1 MLVVPRL
8 PALTS
13 EMGPL
18 YVVVGVFDGIHR
30 GHSYLLGQLRRQA
43 RRRGA
48 RAAVVTFDAHPDE
61 VLVGAAPPLVC
72 DPDERLARLAAAGVD
87 LTVVEHFDAAL
98 RSTPYDAFIAM
109 ITERTHLDGILM
121 TPEAAFG
128 YERRGTPEALAE
140 LGRQRG
146 FEVVVVP
153 SFTLAGRPISSSAI
167 RSAVAAGELDVAARL
182 LGRPYA
188 VIGAAAPAAGGVRLT
203 FELPVALPPRGRYL
217 VGVEPFGSEQRSATT
232 PARARVNSEGV
243 EIEDQTWDGVGRLR
257 VEFVPRVESG

>member
-8 PALTS
+8 PGLTS

-30 GHSYLLGQLRRQA
+30 GHGYLLGQLRRQA

-61 VLVGAAPPLVC
+61 VLVGVAPPLVC

-87 LTVVEHFDAAL
+87 VTVVEHFDEAL
-98 RSTPYDAFIAM
+98 RSTPYDAFIEM
-109 ITERTHLDGILM
+109 ITKRTQLDGILM

-128 YERRGTPEALAE
+128 YERRGTPEALTE

-167 RSAVAAGELDVAARL
+167 RSAVAAGELEDAARL

-188 VIGAAAPAAGGVRLT
+188 VVGLATPGRAGGHLE
-203 FELPVALPPRGRYL
+203 FALPVALPPAGAYR
-217 VGVEPFGSEQRSATT
+217 VEVQPFGLEVPQPPRSTV
-232 PARARVNSEGV
+232 ARVGSGTL
-243 EIEDQTWDGVGRLR
+243 EIEGLDETGEVR
-257 VEFVPRVESG
+257 VQFLDNDEAL